1 MPAFL
6 LVTGLVLAFVLGAA
20 LAMRPSP
27 RQRQL
32 ARLRACAIGEGLR
45 IRLRP
50 GEPVVDYML
59 PWRTVDVALA
69 AALRVDADRDARDGW
84 LLVSQGAPCT
94 VALERALELFPASV
108 QHVTA
113 HAEGLAARW
122 EERGAEE
129 DVLAL
134 ARALRA
140 LREACGSRA

>member
-6 LVTGLVLAFVLGAA
+6 LVTGLVLAFVLGSA

-32 ARLRACAIGEGLR
+32 ARLRACAVGEGLR
-45 IRLRP
+45 IQLRP

-69 AALRVDADRDARDGW
+69 AALRVDADRDERDGW
-84 LLVSQGAPCT
+84 RLVSQGAPST
-94 VALERALELFPASV
+94 AALEQALALFPEVV
-108 QHVTA
+108 QRVTA

-129 DVLAL
+129 DVLVL